1 MFAVAW
7 YGWVAIVLF
16 VFVLVIVLSL
26 LHFRAGVRRELI
38 AFLAEEHPDVEVTR
52 SRVTVLEIRLGE
64 VTATWY
70 LGKVYHAVA
79 ELGGK
84 DDTPKNRRKV
94 FREFADELIGGLREA
109 GEPLTLKRHGQR
121 ILVRL
126 VTPAWLASLPAGQS
140 LPNRAVEGL
149 DLRTAYVLDSP
160 GSVRYLTDADLA
172 DLGLDL
178 EGVHK
183 LALDNLRS
191 RFSPDVVANVL
202 RDNNMVAIKALDSYD
217 AARLLLVPEQLRDGD
232 EVIALIPDRDTLT
245 LVPVPPGGDFGP
257 LRQLARV
264 PASEHLLI
272 DRPVRV
278 SRGGFEVV

>member
-7 YGWVAIVLF
+7 YAWVAIVLVVVVLLF
-16 VFVLVIVLSL
+16 VFAL

-38 AFLAEEHPDVEVTR
+38 AFLAEEYPDVEVRR
-52 SRVTVLEIRLGE
+52 SRVTALEIRSGE
-64 VTATWY
+64 VTATWF

-84 DDTPKNRRKV
+84 NDTPKNRRKI
-94 FREFADELIGGLREA
+94 FREFADEIIGGLREA
-109 GEPLTLKRHGQR
+109 GEPLTLNRHGKR

-126 VTPAWLASLPAGQS
+126 VTPDWLASLPAGHS
-140 LPNRAVEGL
+140 VPNRPVEGL

-191 RFSPDVVANVL
+191 RSSPDVVANVL
-202 RDNNMVAIKALDSYD
+202 RDNNMVSVKALDSYD
-217 AARLLLVPEQLRDGD
+217 AARLMLVPEQLREGD
-232 EVIALIPDRDTLT
+232 ELIALVPDRDTLT
-245 LVPVPPGGDFGP
+245 LVPVPPDRDFGP
-257 LRQLARV
+257 LRQLARI
-264 PASEHLLI
+264 PASEHLLL

-278 SRGGFEVV
+278 RRGGFEVV